1 MAAIAI
7 RDLEVRQELDK
18 KAMTMIFGGV
28 SPTLPT
34 GWTVTSTTV
43 QKSDAGQIWVPSTKK
58 ITGVTEAYEFA
69 RVFQNVT
76 TITAQYTEYT
86 VK

>member
-1 MAAIAI
+1 MAAIEI
-7 RDLEVRQELDK
+7 KDLEVRQELDK
-18 KAMTMIFGGV
+18 KAMAMIFGGV
-28 SPTLPT
+28 APTLPA
-34 GWTVTSTTV
+34 GWTLTSSTV

-58 ITGVTEAYEFA
+58 ISGVTEAYEFA
-69 RVFQNVT
+69 RVFENVT